1 MVADAPLALYNHFFI
16 MLFTAPHSAL
26 QEPHYFIA
34 AIFPLFHFDTS
45 DFSFVTLVIVWK
57 GLKQAMHNETLYL
70 SHTTT
75 LLLFFSSLD
84 GANQWQKLQQGQPA
98 SGMIG

>member
-1 MVADAPLALYNHFFI
+1 
-16 MLFTAPHSAL
+16 
-26 QEPHYFIA
+26 
-34 AIFPLFHFDTS
+34 
-45 DFSFVTLVIVWK
+45 
-57 GLKQAMHNETLYL
+57 MHNETLYL